1 MFFRIQSLY
10 LIVALILL
18 IVFLFVPFVKYFLPN
33 QTIYIFYIT
42 KLIKQTPVEI
52 KTFSYPIFMIIM
64 SSLIII
70 FLLVAIFLFKNRIL
84 QMRVVAIAFLFN
96 AILIGS
102 LYYFSDKYEKLFNV
116 TAKYQLGTLLPI
128 IALLLL
134 VLANKAIRKDEIK
147 VRQSNRLR

>member
-1 MFFRIQSLY
+1 MFQRIQSLY
-10 LIVALILL
+10 LIGALISV

-52 KTFSYPIFMIIM
+52 KTFSYPIFMIII

-70 FLLVAIFLFKNRIL
+70 FLLVAVFLFKNRIL

-102 LYYFSDKYEKLFNV
+102 MYYFSDKYEKLFNV